1 MKNKKVTEI
10 MSDDFLAH
18 YGVLGMKWGVRRFQP
33 YSLIPRK
40 SGKGGKETGEAKKT
54 SKTTLM
60 TKVKSLGKNKN
71 NKISKEI
78 GEKKVSSVT
87 KTSNKKSRS
96 EKSREAKQEIQAK
109 KVSELKTARQRSA
122 EIDRLIKKGTATELY
137 KNRESLTR
145 NQMQDALN
153 RINTEKQ
160 LRDLMI
166 AENPSK
172 LKQVVKKLD
181 TANEYAKKGIE
192 YSRTIKSLKKE
203 VMGDRKQALEKAA
216 KEARNKIIQ
225 DPDKYDEIFANA
237 SKYTSKEL
245 NEANQKR
252 EQIEKYKKKTQKK
265 NEDKR

>member
-40 SGKGGKETGEAKKT
+40 SGKTGKETGDAKKT
-54 SKTTLM
+54 SKTTLL
-60 TKVKSLGKNKN
+60 TKVKSLGKSKNKV
-71 NKISKEI
+71 SKEVS
-78 GEKKVSSVT
+78 EKKVNSIKKSDT
-87 KTSNKKSRS
+87 KKKSRS
-96 EKSREAKQEIQAK
+96 EKSRDAKNEIQAK

-203 VMGDRKQALEKAA
+203 VTGDRKQALEKAA
-216 KEARNKIIQ
+216 RDARNKIIQ

-265 NEDKR
+265 NEDKK